1 MSLEEL
7 NSLRAALDSL
17 LEELDLSLNE
27 LDSLRGALDSAFFFL
42 VMPGILSL
50 TMASRGPFTMAF
62 SARWFSASLF
72 FSTAVASRPAIL
84 SVAASSAHRLMSA
97 LLSGLSD
104 FLEVYSTSM
113 LACRA
118 TTASCSDEE
127 LALTHDMSA
136 QV

>member
-72 FSTAVASRPAIL
+72 FSTASRPAIL
-84 SVAASSAHRLMSA
+84 SAAASSAHRLMSA